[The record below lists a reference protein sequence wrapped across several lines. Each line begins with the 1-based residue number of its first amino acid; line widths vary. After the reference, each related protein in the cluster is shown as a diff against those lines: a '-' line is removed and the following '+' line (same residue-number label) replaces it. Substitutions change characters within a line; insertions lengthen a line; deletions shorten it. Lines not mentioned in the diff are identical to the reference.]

1 MVNDVCECCSRAR
14 QCPMYGVFTPACLW
28 CGARLFRRLGDL
40 EPVVGARAVRQR
52 RVTVLDDWERHGHS
66 RTELRTLALGPDV
79 PLAPLPGVPG
89 PDASQAAPQPRKGR
103 KGGG

>member
-79 PLAPLPGVPG
+79 PLEPLPGS
-89 PDASQAAPQPRKGR
+89 DAPTAAPEPRKVR
-103 KGGG
+103 KAKG

>member
-79 PLAPLPGVPG
+79 PLAPLPGS
-89 PDASQAAPQPRKGR
+89 DAPTAAPEPRKGR
-103 KGGG
+103 KGRG